1 MAMATNDAAA
11 QARECIA
18 QSESLIA
25 ELKESFENSDAFY
38 ESMGLDP
45 EVMGAL
51 RNAPASASMQA
62 EMDRIKEQ
70 IREETLRQM
79 QDFRARAE
87 LASNPSK
94 SPPRRR
100 RVMI

>member
-1 MAMATNDAAA
+1 MATNDTVA

-25 ELKESFENSDAFY
+25 ELKGSLENSDVFY
-38 ESMGLDP
+38 ESMGIDP
-45 EVMGAL
+45 EVLGAL
-51 RNAPASASMQA
+51 RNAPVSASMQA
-62 EMDRIKEQ
+62 EIERIKEQ

-79 QDFRARAE
+79 QEFRARAE

-94 SPPRRR
+94 SPARRR